1 MTTYFTRLID
11 YRNQLSGSAKEIAE
25 DSFVTYLF
33 TQKPKEFA
41 TTINIFERQAP
52 PPTSQH
58 IMGAIRYDEEKAAFV
73 TEIAD
78 TSTGAALYSQ
88 HGGYRGRGR
97 GRGRGG
103 TG

>member
-1 MTTYFTRLID
+1 
-11 YRNQLSGSAKEIAE
+11 LSGSAEEISE
-25 DSFVTYLF
+25 DSFVTHLF
-33 TQKPKEFA
+33 TQILKEFA
-41 TTINIFERQAP
+41 TTINIFEPQAP

-58 IMGAIRYDEEKAAFV
+58 IMGAIRLEDEKAAFV

-88 HGGYRGRGR
+88 RGGYRGRGR